1 MGGGDRNFSISAS
14 SGRFQTGERVFHDR
28 PMAHYK
34 SSFEGHATSVLP
46 PPQGRDGGSRL
57 ARSSRDKAEDVLP
70 ANGKDPAKP
79 LLLIVDDDEE
89 IRAQMRWGLS
99 GEYQVLQAGDRA
111 TAMALVRV
119 HRPAVVLLDLGL
131 PPQVNDPSE
140 GLAALREIGEFDS
153 FAKVVVIS
161 GQSDRSIAL
170 KAIGA
175 GAYDFITKPVALD
188 QLKQLLV
195 RSFHVVHLE
204 KEFRELREQMD
215 LRGFAG
221 MVGSSPVMQAVFS
234 SIKKVAAAEAPVT
247 ILGESGTGK
256 EMVARAIHDHSSR
269 RGGPFVAINCSAIP
283 ESLLESELF
292 GHEKGAFTGATAQ
305 RKGRIES
312 AAKGTL
318 FLDEIGDVPL
328 PVQVKL
334 LRFLQEQTIER
345 VGGRQEMK
353 VDTRILAAT
362 NADLEKGMKAGTF
375 REDFFYRLAVVRI
388 HLPPL
393 RARGEDIA
401 LVAQSFLHRYAAQNG
416 RQNLVFCQDALRAI
430 ERHPW
435 PGNIRELQ
443 NRVRRAVIMAEGNR
457 ITPHDLELAST
468 EPAPG
473 PSLKEAR
480 EDLEREMVQSALRRH
495 GGKISPAALELGIS
509 RPTLYD
515 LMEKYAV
522 HKVSEQ
528 SA

>member
-1 MGGGDRNFSISAS
+1 
-14 SGRFQTGERVFHDR
+14 
-28 PMAHYK
+28 MAHDN
-34 SSFEGHATSVLP
+34 SSFEGLATSVLP
-46 PPQGRDGGSRL
+46 PPPGRDGGLRP
-57 ARSSRDKAEDVLP
+57 ARSGREKAEETLP
-70 ANGKDPAKP
+70 AGGKDTARPV
-79 LLLIVDDDEE
+79 LLIVDDDEE
-89 IRAQMRWGLS
+89 IRTQLRWGLS
-99 GEYQVLQAGDRA
+99 DQYQVLQAGDR
-111 TAMALVRV
+111 TAALTLVRAR
-119 HRPAVVLLDLGL
+119 RPAVVLLDMGL

-140 GLAALREIGEFDS
+140 GLAVLREIAAFDR
-153 FAKVVVIS
+153 FVKVVVIS

-175 GAYDFITKPVALD
+175 GAYDFITKPVSLD
-188 QLKQLLV
+188 QLKPLLA

-204 KEFRELREQMD
+204 KEFRELREQME

-221 MVGSSPVMQAVFS
+221 MVGGSPLMQGVFA
-234 SIKKVAAAEAPVT
+234 SIKKVAASSAPVT

-256 EMVARAIHDHSSR
+256 EMVARAIHDHSAR

-292 GHEKGAFTGATAQ
+292 GHEKGAFTGASSQ

-345 VGGRQEMK
+345 VGGRQEIK

-362 NADLEKGMKAGTF
+362 NADLEKGMREGTF

-388 HLPPL
+388 PLPPL

-416 RQNLVFCQDALRAI
+416 RQNLVFSQDALRAI
-430 ERHPW
+430 ERHTW

-443 NRVRRAVIMAEGNR
+443 NRVRRAVIMAEGQR

-468 EPAPG
+468 EPVPG

-515 LMEKYAV
+515 LMEKYGV
-522 HKVSEQ
+522 HKVGEQ

>member
-1 MGGGDRNFSISAS
+1 MSPSITTLNERSYLELVTVYEIGRILGASLDIDRTFRAALNVLTAHLGLTRAMVVLPHGDGEGTLRVHSWAGLDREQAERGQWAPGEGVIGRVFSRDMAVVVPDVANAPEFIDRTGAFSPRPGHLLAFVVVPLKADKS
-14 SGRFQTGERVFHDR
+14 VLGVLAAQREVEGRARLTDDQRILTMVGTLLAQAIALNGAVRTEHERLLQETTRLQKALAREPRGRFALDNVVGDSAPMQQVFREVH
-28 PMAHYK
+28 
-34 SSFEGHATSVLP
+34 
-46 PPQGRDGGSRL
+46 
-57 ARSSRDKAEDVLP
+57 
-70 ANGKDPAKP
+70 
-79 LLLIVDDDEE
+79 
-89 IRAQMRWGLS
+89 
-99 GEYQVLQAGDRA
+99 QAAPSRA
-111 TAMALVRV
+111 T
-119 HRPAVVLLDLGL
+119 VLL
-131 PPQVNDPSE
+131 
-140 GLAALREIGEFDS
+140 R
-153 FAKVVVIS
+153 
-161 GQSDRSIAL
+161 
-170 KAIGA
+170 
-175 GAYDFITKPVALD
+175 
-188 QLKQLLV
+188 
-195 RSFHVVHLE
+195 
-204 KEFRELREQMD
+204 
-215 LRGFAG
+215 
-221 MVGSSPVMQAVFS
+221 
-234 SIKKVAAAEAPVT
+234 
-247 ILGESGTGK
+247 GESGTGK
-256 EMVARAIHDHSSR
+256 EAVARAIHFLSPRKDA
-269 RGGPFVAINCSAIP
+269 PFVKVNCAALT

-292 GHEKGAFTGATAQ
+292 GHEKGAFTGAAAQ
-305 RKGRIES
+305 RKGRIEN

-362 NADLEKGMKAGTF
+362 NADLEAAMRSGRF

-388 HLPPL
+388 QLPPL
-393 RARGEDIA
+393 RARGGDIT
-401 LVAQSFLHRYAAQNG
+401 LVARAFLHRYAVQNA
-416 RQNLVFCQDALRAI
+416 RPNLLFSQDALRAI

-515 LMEKYAV
+515 LMERYGVDKA
-522 HKVSEQ
+522 SEQ

>member
-1 MGGGDRNFSISAS
+1 MPPTLLVVDGD
-14 SGRFQTGERVFHDR
+14 
-28 PMAHYK
+28 
-34 SSFEGHATSVLP
+34 
-46 PPQGRDGGSRL
+46 
-57 ARSSRDKAEDVLP
+57 DKV
-70 ANGKDPAKP
+70 
-79 LLLIVDDDEE
+79 
-89 IRAQMRWGLS
+89 RAQLRNALS
-99 GEYQVLQAGDRA
+99 GQYKVLQAADRA
-111 TAMALVRV
+111 TTMALVRS
-119 HRPAVVLLDLGL
+119 HRPAVVLLGLGL
-131 PPQVNDPSE
+131 RPESNDPGE
-140 GLAALREIGEFDS
+140 GVATLREIIETDGV
-153 FAKVVVIS
+153 AKVVVMS
-161 GQSDRSIAL
+161 GRDDRSLAL
-170 KAIGA
+170 QAIGA
-175 GAYDFITKPVALD
+175 GAYDFITKPVAFD

-204 KEFRELREQMD
+204 KEFRELREQMEPG
-215 LRGFAG
+215 GFAG
-221 MVGSSPVMQAVFS
+221 MLGTSPAMQAVFS
-234 SIKKVAAAEAPVT
+234 SIRKVAASDAPVT

-269 RGGPFVAINCSAIP
+269 KDGPFVAINCSAIP
-283 ESLLESELF
+283 EALLESELF
-292 GHEKGAFTGATAQ
+292 GHEKGAFTGAAAQ
-305 RKGRIES
+305 RKGRIEN

-362 NADLEKGMKAGTF
+362 NADLEAAMRSGRF

-388 HLPPL
+388 QLPPL
-393 RARGEDIA
+393 RARGGDIT
-401 LVAQSFLHRYAAQNG
+401 LVARAFLHRYAVQNA
-416 RQNLVFCQDALRAI
+416 RPNLLFSQDALRAI

-515 LMEKYAV
+515 LMERYGVDKA
-522 HKVSEQ
+522 SEQ